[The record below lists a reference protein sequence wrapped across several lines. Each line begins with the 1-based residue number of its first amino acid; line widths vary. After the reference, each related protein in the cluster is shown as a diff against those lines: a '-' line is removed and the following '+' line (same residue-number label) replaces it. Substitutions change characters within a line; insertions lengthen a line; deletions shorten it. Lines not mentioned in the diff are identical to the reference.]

1 MVINGDDLL
10 PTISTSCFQHMK
22 LPAHSS
28 IPDKKSLDSLVKT
41 IRIPPRPSLLVEMQ
55 KELNK
60 DEPSARGLARI
71 ISNDVALAASLMKLT
86 NSSFFGLRLQAQ
98 SVDHALDLIGTS
110 QTVLLMTG
118 IIARQTFAIK
128 DSSIRNFWDFSSK
141 RAQALSAMVR
151 RTPVCSADMAH
162 TFGLFCDI
170 GVPILLERFPDY
182 SETWKRA
189 NAEPD
194 LPLTSIEDESHMT
207 NHASIGAL
215 LARTWGLPDQI
226 HTAILLHHDYRT
238 LEETGTDDVVRG
250 LIALSCLADH
260 AIQKYEGI
268 DRSPEW
274 NKAEKK
280 VCHYFGISAHDAE
293 DWCEEL
299 QDIFNQ
305 P

>member
-1 MVINGDDLL
+1 MNKKIN
-10 PTISTSCFQHMK
+10 PPMS
-22 LPAHSS
+22 
-28 IPDKKSLDSLVKT
+28 DKDSLDSLVKT

-60 DEPSARGLARI
+60 DEPSARGLAKI

-86 NSSFFGLRLQAQ
+86 NSSFFGLRLKAQ
-98 SVDHALDLIGTS
+98 SVDHAVDLIGTS

-118 IIARQTFAIK
+118 IIARQSLEVKGNAVRK
-128 DSSIRNFWDFSSK
+128 FWDFSSK

-151 RTPVCSADMAH
+151 RNQVCSTDVAH

-182 SETWKRA
+182 AETWKKA
-189 NAEPD
+189 NAEPE
-194 LPLTSIEDESHMT
+194 LPLTSIEDQTHAT

-215 LARTWGLPDQI
+215 MARTWGLPDQV
-226 HTAILLHHDYRT
+226 HTAILLHHDYHT
-238 LEETGTDDVVRG
+238 LEDTATDNTIRG
-250 LIALSCLADH
+250 LIALSCLAEH
-260 AIQKYEGI
+260 AIQKYDGN

-274 NKAEKK
+274 HKAEKQ
-280 VCHYFGISAHDAE
+280 VCHYLGVSAHDAE

-299 QDIFNQ
+299 QDLFNQ
-305 P
+305 N